1 MSVAMRALGLMLL
14 ATAGGTVVAPAA
26 DAHRLHS
33 VGLGQTLWWIAAQ
46 NNLTTRAVA
55 AYNGLAPDANVV
67 LGSTIKVPTPAEGA
81 AALAAAGTISGLPV
95 PPPSVAAPLQSA
107 PAPRVAA
114 TGAPQPRGA
123 YVVRDGD
130 TLSALAA
137 PTAISAERLAFVNGL
152 DPAAILAIGTVLRLP
167 QDAPAPALVTEPAPV
182 TRIVPAAD
190 PAPMPGV
197 LSAQRIMQL
206 AAEQGAPAS
215 LATAIAWQESN
226 FDNAAVSSA
235 NARGVMQ
242 VLPGTWDWVRAN
254 LAGVPLSPTSA
265 EDNVRA
271 GSLYLARLL
280 RDTGGDERLA
290 TAAYYQGL
298 WSVRSRGMFDDTRRY
313 VDDVLALRERFAG
326 L

>member
-1 MSVAMRALGLMLL
+1 MRALGLMLL
-14 ATAGGTVVAPAA
+14 ATTAGMLVVPAA
-26 DAHRLHS
+26 DAHPPHT
-33 VGLGQTLWWIAAQ
+33 VVLGETLWWIAAQ
-46 NNLTTRAVA
+46 NDVTTRTVA
-55 AYNGLAPDANVV
+55 AYDGLAPEANVV
-67 LGSTIKVPTPAEGA
+67 LGGTIKVPTPAEGA
-81 AALAAAGTISGLPV
+81 AALADMGTISSAA
-95 PPPSVAAPLQSA
+95 PPPPPPIAAP
-107 PAPRVAA
+107 PAS
-114 TGAPQPRGA
+114 GA
-123 YVVRDGD
+123 YVVRAGD

-167 QDAPAPALVTEPAPV
+167 GNAPATAPAAESDTV
-182 TRIVPAAD
+182 TRIVTAAD
-190 PAPMPGV
+190 PAPAPGT
-197 LSAQRIMQL
+197 LSAVRIMQL

-215 LATAIAWQESN
+215 LAAAIAWQESG

-254 LAGVPLSPTSA
+254 LTSAPLSPGSA

-290 TAAYYQGL
+290 IAAYYQGL

-313 VDDVLALRERFAG
+313 VDGVLAMRERFAG